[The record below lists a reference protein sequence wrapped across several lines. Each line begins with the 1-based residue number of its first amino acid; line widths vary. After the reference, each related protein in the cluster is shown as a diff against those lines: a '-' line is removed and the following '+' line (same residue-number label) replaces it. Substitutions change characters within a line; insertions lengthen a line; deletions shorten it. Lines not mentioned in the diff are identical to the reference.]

1 MSDELA
7 RPARPT
13 GTPGYT
19 AAGPAGY
26 TAASGTAASPAGY
39 TAASGTADDKA
50 ASDTTWPSA
59 LSTAVRP
66 AAPSTRRPGGRR
78 YRASQARGRRYR
90 PERPAVPSAPPA
102 QQRPWVEISSFPSL
116 ASASM
121 ALARMFAVSLAG
133 CLLAAWLHIALIAG
147 LGFCAG
153 CVLATRYARRQAQLP
168 VVLSM
173 PVTFLAALVFAELVI
188 PGGGSGHR
196 TVLSV
201 FEGTVLTLAA
211 VAPLLFAGTA
221 VGLGIALFRGLPQCI
236 RELRT
241 EVHRH
246 DRGAGRRG

>member
-7 RPARPT
+7 GPARPT
-13 GTPGYT
+13 GAPGY
-19 AAGPAGY
+19 
-26 TAASGTAASPAGY
+26 TAASPAGY
-39 TAASGTADDKA
+39 TAVSGTPGDTA
-50 ASDTTWPSA
+50 ASDPTARETTWPGA

-66 AAPSTRRPGGRR
+66 AMPSARRSGGRR

-90 PERPAVPSAPPA
+90 SGRPAVPSAPPA
-102 QQRPWVEISSFPSL
+102 QQRPGVEISSFPSL
-116 ASASM
+116 AATPM

-147 LGFCAG
+147 LGFCA
-153 CVLATRYARRQAQLP
+153 CCLLATRYARRQAQLP

-173 PVTFLAALVFAELVI
+173 PVTFLSALVAAELVI
-188 PGGGSGHR
+188 PGGGSAHR

-221 VGLGIALFRGLPQCI
+221 IGLGIALFRGLPQCI
-236 RELRT
+236 RDLRT

-246 DRGAGRRG
+246 DRAPARRG